1 VLVTSCENLIKVII
15 LNLFYINVLKAIR
28 KYYRVVFNKT
38 PELRNWKLFSNKE
51 YSNGLIFELLSS
63 NKPCMISRIGST
75 EMLCIKNHLG
85 VEKKFNKSV
94 KNYIT
99 GNKAPWWWEA
109 STILQMEQWSG
120 FFPSEVKK
128 LQQFSELMLKDIK
141 EINLLGAWLND
152 EIDLKLELINAKR
165 VVLEDLEPFFSL
177 TPWTRALA
185 GKKVLVVHPFSEDIE
200 SQYKK
205 RELLFENNLLPEF
218 ELKTIKAVQSIAG
231 EETQFDDW
239 FAALDSMKVQIDNT
253 DYDVCII
260 GCGAYGLPLAA
271 HVKRTGKKAVH
282 LGGVTQLLFGIK
294 GSRWEEYIVW
304 PYMNLFN
311 EHWVR
316 PGESEKPTN
325 ANQVEGG
332 CYW

>member
-1 VLVTSCENLIKVII
+1 MKTSEMQII
-15 LNLFYINVLKAIR
+15 RSDILKFLSIAILKILR
-28 KYYRVVFNKT
+28 KAYWITFNKT
-38 PELRNWKLFSNKE
+38 PELRNWKMFSNKE
-51 YSNGLIFELLSS
+51 YSNELIFNLLAADE
-63 NKPCMISRIGST
+63 PCMISRIGST
-75 EMLCIKNHLG
+75 EMLCITNYLG
-85 VEKKFNKSV
+85 VENEQKKSISNYV
-94 KNYIT
+94 K
-99 GNKAPWWWEA
+99 GDGFPWWWEI
-109 STILQMEQWSG
+109 STIDQMQRWSG
-120 FFPSEVKK
+120 FFPSDIKK
-128 LQQFSELMLKDIK
+128 LKQFSELMLEDIK
-141 EINLLGAWLND
+141 AIDVLGSWLND
-152 EIDLKLELINAKR
+152 EKYLQTELRNAKR
-165 VVLEDLEPFFSL
+165 VVLEDLEPFFSKN
-177 TPWTRALA
+177 PWTRVLE

-205 RELLFENNLLPEF
+205 RSLLFDNDLLPDF

-316 PGESEKPTN
+316 PGESAKPNN
-325 ANQVEGG
+325 ANQVEGA